1 MFTTRNIKR
10 GDELCDCY
18 SDVVYH
24 EPFWVRQIFLK
35 EKYSFDC
42 RCKACTMSTIQQQE
56 SDERRMHLKE
66 IAKLLSARIGA
77 SFLYNQ
83 EFDREVQCIIANDGE
98 NESSED
104 EDDYGNWDG
113 NALNAN
119 KLRPTVDDLHNLL
132 GYIEILNKE
141 GINHDIVECMELAF
155 DLAVFLN
162 DNDALQHN
170 HLGQNV
176 LRLYRVTKG
185 ERHRKTRKFRKKL
198 EKVI

>member
-1 MFTTRNIKR
+1 
-10 GDELCDCY
+10 
-18 SDVVYH
+18 
-24 EPFWVRQIFLK
+24 
-35 EKYSFDC
+35 
-42 RCKACTMSTIQQQE
+42 
-56 SDERRMHLKE
+56 MHLKE
-66 IAKLLSARIGA
+66 IVKLLSARIGA

-132 GYIEILNKE
+132 GYIEILKKE